1 MPSTLEVALAIA
13 SLVALNLLLRATRWL
28 ARRPR
33 TICWAWR
40 NSRPCSLGCRRRQL
54 FGDPPRKPLR
64 WLERCAAKA
73 VAWHAERPLRVQ
85 PFEGAPNTD
94 PAAVSSAL
102 SAAMTRIASS
112 RRSGVDMVT
121 APIAAEGAVEAIA
134 EGVKAAPAGGELAA
148 ALLRLGAWAIARGTL
163 QLSGHV
169 LAPTLAGPGLA
180 LTISTG
186 SGRVLERLTLRAGEF
201 ESGSAGGSSFQGSE
215 ADRFARITTAGAV
228 WTHFKILEDEW
239 CLPERDIRTSLR
251 TGDWR
256 SYALMRVGAE
266 GNDWRPPEATR
277 ALYARAVDA
286 DPDNLTAQFNLAST
300 ELEDVQIAKVR
311 GAAMKRLDLVHDEL
325 DGEGGCSED
334 SPQRDD
340 DAVSQE
346 LLLNRDPLHY
356 QVAYK
361 QIAATLNYD
370 VALEVE
376 LEALHPGLRFPRLSA
391 SAPWLTLGV
400 AQTYAAATPAAY
412 DSVKVLWNLTGAD
425 RERLRDHLC
434 DIERTL
440 IVLREGNSKRFV
452 NARSKS
458 WEQLRALLR
467 EIEGPTLVL
476 WAMVALRVGR
486 PDGERWADDEL
497 WLSLPHRPK
506 KRRDLVELIE
516 TGQLTPVKAVAFAR
530 GPRVST
536 TSRTCFSL
544 ACWYADIGRL
554 QSALR
559 ELALSLECG
568 GEIAGRRVSDIQL
581 RALHARKEWNTLQ
594 SRYMPAQVAASANI
608 PGQVAASTTT
618 NIPGRVAAP
627 ANTPARVAL
636 VDTPARMAAPANTP
650 ARVALVDTPARV
662 AASADMPT
670 PASASAN
677 GDGDVRGSVEVD
689 LVEGFG
695 YPAHFPFP

>member
-13 SLVALNLLLRATRWL
+13 GLVALNLLLRATRWL

-33 TICWAWR
+33 TIGWAWR
-40 NSRPCSLGCRRRQL
+40 NSRPRPLGCRRREL
-54 FGDPPRKPLR
+54 FGDPPRRPLQ

-73 VAWHAERPLRVQ
+73 IAWHAERPLRVQ

-102 SAAMTRIASS
+102 SAAMARIASS

-148 ALLRLGAWAIARGTL
+148 ALLRLGAWAVARGTL

-169 LAPTLAGPGLA
+169 LAPTAAGPGLA
-180 LTISTG
+180 LAISTG

-201 ESGSAGGSSFQGSE
+201 ESGTAGGTSFQGRE

-239 CLPERDIRTSLR
+239 RLPERDIRNSLR
-251 TGDWR
+251 TGDWH

-286 DPDNLTAQFNLAST
+286 DPDNLTAQFNLASA
-300 ELEDVQIAKVR
+300 ELEDVQLVKVR
-311 GAAMKRLDLVHDEL
+311 GAAMRRLELVHDEL
-325 DGEGGCSED
+325 DGEGRCAED
-334 SPQRDD
+334 SPARTD

-361 QIAATLNYD
+361 QISARLNYD
-370 VALEVE
+370 VALELE
-376 LEALHPGLRFPRLSA
+376 LEVSHPGLRFPRLSA
-391 SAPWLTLGV
+391 SAPWLKSGV
-400 AQTYAAATPAAY
+400 AQACAAAAPEAY
-412 DSVKVLWNLTGAD
+412 DAVEALWNLSGAD
-425 RERLRDHLC
+425 LERLRDHLR

-440 IVLREGNSKRFV
+440 VVLGEGDSKRFV
-452 NARSKS
+452 NARSKP
-458 WEQLRALLR
+458 WEQLHALLR

-476 WAMVALRVGR
+476 WAMAALRVGR
-486 PDGERWADDEL
+486 PDGGQWADEEL
-497 WLSLPHRPK
+497 WMSRARPPK
-506 KRRDLVELIE
+506 KRKDLLELIE

-554 QSALR
+554 SSALR

-568 GEIAGRRVSDIQL
+568 GEIARRRVSDIQL
-581 RALHARKEWNTLQ
+581 RALHSRNEWNTLQ
-594 SRYMPAQVAASANI
+594 LRYLPSKVAASAN
-608 PGQVAASTTT
+608 GD
-618 NIPGRVAAP
+618 
-627 ANTPARVAL
+627 ANLR
-636 VDTPARMAAPANTP
+636 R
-650 ARVALVDTPARV
+650 
-662 AASADMPT
+662 
-670 PASASAN
+670 
-677 GDGDVRGSVEVD
+677 SVEID
-689 LVEGFG
+689 LAEAIR
-695 YPAHFPFP
+695 YPPHFPFP